1 MGTITDKLNKL
12 AETKSAIK
20 TAIVNKGVAV
30 SDSDTFASYA
40 NKIASISGG
49 GSAHKFDFTV
59 LGYDEEECR
68 EANEVANIMIAS
80 GYTVED
86 INKSIDYS
94 IQLYTG
100 SVYALISS
108 NNIQAYFHPKT
119 SNSLYLYNSIC
130 KYVPKMSYSSN
141 NLSSATSIIKV
152 GTPVNLDTFSSFS
165 FRSCTALIDI
175 PQLDTSNFTSFAGM
189 FDSCINL
196 NVDREVI
203 FNATKATDLSNMFN
217 ESGYIKKV
225 TFTNTSGVTDFD
237 YMFYYSRVNE
247 VSGIDFTNREVPSN
261 ANGLPFSFSY
271 IQTISNVK
279 APEDA
284 VYLFRDAQ
292 NLKNIYN
299 LDTSNT
305 TNFNEMFSGCRGL
318 QQISEIDTSKGTRF
332 TYMFYRCYNITSIPQ
347 LDTSNGTV
355 FVSMFEDCQA
365 LESIP
370 ELNTPNGINF
380 SNMFVGCKSLKS
392 ASLSDTSKG
401 INFSNMFK
409 NCTSLESAS
418 LPDTSSGT
426 NFVQMFYGCSSLNSI
441 ILQNTSSGTNFN
453 SMFDGCS
460 SLTSIP
466 QLDTSSGTDLS
477 NMFYGCKNLNKITGI
492 SLKSLNTDI
501 RYTYFNYYSEA
512 YSIRFALF
520 KDFGTGS
527 GCTSANFSYWT
538 NWGVEDE
545 TIELSAGARQ
555 SLVDTFIT
563 YSYDRATA
571 GYSTCTVN
579 LSKNIKALLTEDEI
593 AQITAKGY
601 TLA

>member
-40 NKIASISGG
+40 SKISSISGG
-49 GSAHKFDFTV
+49 GSAHEFDFTV

-68 EANEVANIMIAS
+68 EANEIANIMIAS

-94 IQLYTG
+94 VKLYTG
-100 SVYALISS
+100 SASSYVSS
-108 NNIQAYFHPKT
+108 NNISAYFHPKK
-119 SNSLYLYNSIC
+119 SINSYASDFKC
-130 KYVPKMSYSSN
+130 KYLPKVSYSN
-141 NLSSATSIIKV
+141 RPSSTASLIKI
-152 GTPVNLDTFSSFS
+152 GTPLNLDTLSSFGFGS
-165 FRSCTALIDI
+165 YTSLIDI
-175 PQLDTSNFTSFAGM
+175 PQLDTSNFTSFSSM
-189 FDSCINL
+189 FNDCISL

-203 FNATKATDLSNMFN
+203 FNAAKATNFRNMFYK
-217 ESGYIKKV
+217 SGYIKKV

-237 YMFYYSRVNE
+237 NMFYYSRVNE

-261 ANGLPFSFSY
+261 ANSLPFSYSY

-279 APEDA
+279 APENA

-305 TNFNEMFSGCRGL
+305 TNFEEIFSGCIRL
-318 QQISEIDTSKGTRF
+318 KQISEIDTSKGTNFR
-332 TYMFYRCYNITSIPQ
+332 YMFYKCYNITSLPQ
-347 LDTSNGTV
+347 LDISNGTK
-355 FVSMFEDCQA
+355 FMYMFSECSA

-370 ELNTPNGINF
+370 ELNAPNGTDF
-380 SNMFVGCKSLKS
+380 RYMFIGCTSLKS

-401 INFSNMFK
+401 TDFNSMFQG
-409 NCTSLESAS
+409 CTSLESAS
-418 LPDTSSGT
+418 L
-426 NFVQMFYGCSSLNSI
+426 L
-441 ILQNTSSGTNFN
+441 NTSSGTNFD
-453 SMFDGCS
+453 SMFFRCNSLNSIILPNTSSGTNFDSMFYDCS
-460 SLTSIP
+460 SLTLIP
-466 QLDTSSGTDLS
+466 QLDTSNGTNMD
-477 NMFYGCKNLNKITGI
+477 NMFCGCPELIKISSL
-492 SLKSLNTDI
+492 SLKSLNTTISHSYFTDYDI
-501 RYTYFNYYSEA
+501 MSNLRYV
-512 YSIRFALF
+512 LL

-527 GCTSANFSYWT
+527 NCTSAGFGYWRV
-538 NWGVEDE
+538 WGIEDE
-545 TIELSAGARQ
+545 TIPLSAGARQ
-555 SLVDTFIT
+555 SLIDTLIT

-571 GYSTCTVN
+571 GYSTCTIN
-579 LSKNIKALLTEDEI
+579 LYADTKALLTQDEI

-601 TLA
+601 TIA

>member
-30 SDSDTFASYA
+30 SDTDTFASYA

-49 GSAHKFDFTV
+49 GSAHEFDFTV

-68 EANEVANIMIAS
+68 EANEIANIMIAS

-94 IQLYTG
+94 VKLYTG
-100 SVYALISS
+100 SINGYISS
-108 NNIQAYFHPKT
+108 NNIQSYFHPKK
-119 SNSLYLYNSIC
+119 SVNSYATDFRC
-130 KYVPKMSYSSN
+130 KYIPKVSYSN
-141 NLSSATSIIKV
+141 NPSSTASLIKI
-152 GTPVNLDTFSSFS
+152 GTPLNLDTLSSFS
-165 FRSCTALIDI
+165 FGNYYSLIDI
-175 PQLDTSNFTSFAGM
+175 PQLDTSNFTSFSGM
-189 FDSCINL
+189 FNNCISL

-203 FNATKATDLSNMFN
+203 FNATKATNFNNMFYK
-217 ESGYIKKV
+217 SGYIKKV
-225 TFTNTSGVTDFD
+225 TFTNTSGVTNFNN
-237 YMFYYSRVNE
+237 MFYNSRVNE
-247 VSGIDFTNREVPSN
+247 VSGIDFTNRKVPSN
-261 ANGLPFSFSY
+261 ANDLPFNYSH

-292 NLKNIYN
+292 DLKNIYN

-305 TNFNEMFSGCRGL
+305 TNFNEMFSGCIRL
-318 QQISEIDTSKGTRF
+318 QQIPEIDTSKGTNFR
-332 TYMFYRCYNITSIPQ
+332 YMFYKCYNITSLPQ
-347 LDTSNGTV
+347 LDISSGTD
-355 FVSMFEDCQA
+355 FMFMFSECSA

-370 ELNTPNGINF
+370 ELNAPNGTNF
-380 SNMFVGCKSLKS
+380 SNMFYSCSSLKS
-392 ASLSDTSKG
+392 ASLL
-401 INFSNMFK
+401 N
-409 NCTSLESAS
+409 
-418 LPDTSSGT
+418 TSSGT
-426 NFVQMFYGCSSLNSI
+426 NFNRMFFSCSSLNSI
-441 ILQNTSSGTNFN
+441 ILQNTSSGTNF
-453 SMFDGCS
+453 SQMFYNCS

-466 QLDTSSGTDLS
+466 QLDTSNGTDLS
-477 NMFYGCKNLNKITGI
+477 SMFYGCKKLNKITGI
-492 SLKSLNTDI
+492 SLKSLNTNI
-501 RYTYFNYYSEA
+501 NYTYFNYYTEA
-512 YSIRFALF
+512 PSIRFALF

-527 GCTSANFSYWT
+527 SCTSADFSYWT

-545 TIELSAGARQ
+545 TVPLSAGARQ
-555 SLVDTFIT
+555 SLVDTLIT

-571 GYSTCTVN
+571 GYSACTIN
-579 LSKNIKALLTEDEI
+579 LSTNTKALLTQDEI

>member
-49 GSAHKFDFTV
+49 GSAYEFDFTV

-68 EANEVANIMIAS
+68 EANEIANIMIAS

-86 INKSIDYS
+86 INRSIDYS
-94 IQLYTG
+94 VQLYTG
-100 SVYALISS
+100 SGTDFINS
-108 NNIQAYFHPKT
+108 NNIQAYFYPKE
-119 SNSLYLYNSIC
+119 SGNLDLSSFSG
-130 KYVPKMSYSSN
+130 KYIPKVSYRSN
-141 NLSSATSIIKV
+141 NFSSASSLIKI
-152 GTPVNLDTFSSFS
+152 GNPVNSDTFSSFS
-165 FRSCTALIDI
+165 FGDCYSLIDI
-175 PQLDTSNFTSFAGM
+175 PQLDTSNFTRFSYM
-189 FDSCINL
+189 FDNCTSL
-196 NVDREVI
+196 NVNKEVI
-203 FNATKATDLSNMFN
+203 FNATKATDFSNMFRR
-217 ESGYIKKV
+217 SGYIKKV

-247 VSGIDFTNREVPSN
+247 VSGIDFTNRKVPSN
-261 ANGLPFSFSY
+261 ANGLPFSWSY

-279 APEDA
+279 TPEDA
-284 VYLFRDAQ
+284 VYLFRGAK

-305 TNFNEMFSGCRGL
+305 TNFDEMFYECRGL
-318 QQISEIDTSKGTRF
+318 QQISEIDTSKGTKF
-332 TYMFYRCYNITSIPQ
+332 SYMFYRCYNITSIPQ
-347 LDTSNGTV
+347 LDTSSGTN
-355 FVSMFEDCQA
+355 FGDMFEECKA

-370 ELNTPNGINF
+370 ELNTSSGTNF
-380 SNMFVGCKSLKS
+380 SNMFYS
-392 ASLSDTSKG
+392 
-401 INFSNMFK
+401 
-409 NCTSLESAS
+409 CTSLKSAS
-418 LPDTSSGT
+418 LPDTSKGTNFNEMFSNCNSLESASLLNTSSGT
-426 NFVQMFYGCSSLNSI
+426 NFNRMFFNCSSLNSI
-441 ILQNTSSGTNFN
+441 ILQNTSSGTNF
-453 SMFDGCS
+453 SHMFYSCS

-477 NMFYGCKNLNKITGI
+477 SMFYGCKKLNKITGI
-492 SLKSLNTDI
+492 SLKSLNTNI
-501 RYTYFNYYSEA
+501 NYTYFNYYTEA
-512 YSIRFALF
+512 PSIRFALF

-527 GCTSANFSYWT
+527 SCTSADFSYWT

-545 TIELSAGARQ
+545 TIPLSTGARQ
-555 SLVDTFIT
+555 SVIDTFIT
-563 YSYDRATA
+563 YSYYRATA
-571 GYSTCTVN
+571 GYSTCTVE
-579 LSKNIKALLTEDEI
+579 LSTNTKALLTQDEI